1 MKNILF
7 FVLLLVIPA
16 FSFAQNAEGA
26 VVSTK
31 KHKVVFHLTTND
43 TLAQKSLAKQIH
55 NLLVAAPNSKIE
67 VVCHNNGISFLQK
80 STTKQAEKIHD
91 LSAKGVDFV
100 ACENTM
106 RERKIKREDLVPE
119 CRTVPAGILEVV
131 MKQEKGWAYIKAGF

>member
-7 FVLLLVIPA
+7 CLFLLAAPVAI
-16 FSFAQNAEGA
+16 FAQNAAEA

-43 TLAQKSLAKQIH
+43 TLAQKSLVKQIH
-55 NLLVAAPNSKIE
+55 NLLTAAPNAKVE
-67 VVCHNNGISFLQK
+67 VVCHNNGITLLQK
-80 STTKQAEKIHD
+80 ATTKQAEKIHD

-106 RERKIKREDLVPE
+106 RERKIKRDELVSE